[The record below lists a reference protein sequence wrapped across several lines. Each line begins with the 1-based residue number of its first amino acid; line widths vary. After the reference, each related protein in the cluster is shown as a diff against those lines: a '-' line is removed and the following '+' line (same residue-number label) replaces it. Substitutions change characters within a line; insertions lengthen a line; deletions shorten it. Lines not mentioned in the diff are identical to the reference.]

1 MNFKVNTKIIFS
13 EEGEVCIARN
23 TLLRVI
29 KQCKWTVM
37 YGCRWCS
44 SGLHCK
50 GLWYQIKR
58 RRRRRLALTW
68 KRPKSGFA
76 RKTRSLTRS
85 STVVKSR
92 RNIGWDQPY
101 HHIFYPPGSCHIY
114 IAPHWIKRLLWI
126 TLFIVF
132 SSRCSDWSNI
142 EGAEGN
148 GQSKIH
154 SGPVA
159 GALAGSGKWK

>member
-1 MNFKVNTKIIFS
+1 MNFKVNTKTIFT
-13 EEGEVCIARN
+13 EDGEVCIARN
-23 TLLRVI
+23 TLLSVI
-29 KQCKWTVM
+29 KSNVNELM
-37 YGCRWCS
+37 YVCRWCS

-50 GLWYQIKR
+50 GLWYQMR

-68 KRPKSGFA
+68 KQPKSGFA
-76 RKTRSLTRS
+76 RKTRSSTRS

-101 HHIFYPPGSCHIY
+101 HDIFYRPGSCHVY
-114 IAPHWIKRLLWI
+114 IAPPWIKRLLWI

-132 SSRCSDWSNI
+132 SSRFSDWSNI

-159 GALAGSGKWK
+159 GALAGSGKSK